1 MRAYLTNF
9 SVKFGFAFC
18 SPCYSVYKPSLLVLL
33 LLLLLILP
41 LSLLSLLLPLKILLF
56 SLLLSL
62 LLVFLFFFLLLLLLL
77 LLILLYLFVIVFYF
91 YCCYSYQVNIT
102 IVVSIISFVK
112 FLIYTCSL
120 LVNFRLS
127 RFLLTKNYYSEIKRS
142 KSVSDFCLCTL
153 FLIFI
158 YVTFILFLELK

>member
-1 MRAYLTNF
+1 MRAYMTNF

-18 SPCYSVYKPSLLVLL
+18 CPCYSVYKPSLLVLL

-41 LSLLSLLLPLKILLF
+41 LSLLSLLLPLKTLLF

-62 LLVFLFFFLLLLLLL
+62 LLVFLFFFFLLL
-77 LLILLYLFVIVFYF
+77 LLYLFVIVFYF

-102 IVVSIISFVK
+102 IVVSIISFAK
-112 FLIYTCSL
+112 FLLYTCFL
-120 LVNFRLS
+120 FVNFRLS
-127 RFLLTKNYYSEIKRS
+127 RFLLIKNYYSEIKRS

-158 YVTFILFLELK
+158 YVTFILFLELKS